1 MPFGLLIRGHNS
13 IFPNKSTQIV
23 GCLLFLY
30 RYNWKQLKK
39 EYKKMTTKK
48 ANLVFTT
55 LLTGAIVTSLLQTSL
70 TTALPKIMQELSLTA
85 LKAQW
90 LTSAFSL
97 AMAIMVPISAY
108 LIKRYT
114 TRQIFI
120 SSMILFSFGS
130 LLSWYGSNFT
140 VLLLG
145 RIFQALGSG
154 IVLPLTQVV
163 IMTLYPTEKQ
173 GTAMGILGLAS
184 GAAPVIAPT
193 LTGIVIDSWGWRSIF
208 LITGIISLVIVI
220 FATFSV
226 KNVSPV
232 NKIQLDYV
240 SLLLCIGGLTGILVG
255 LSSISTNLY
264 ESIILLVIGIILIF
278 IFSRR
283 QISSDL
289 PFLNLK
295 ILKNSKFRMAVIIS
309 MLLYAVMM
317 GSSTIYPILIQ
328 TVMKKSAVMS
338 ALIMLPGSLAMAL
351 INPLTGMFYDRF
363 GINKLAI
370 SGSLLIM
377 ISCFGIT
384 FINSTRDVFLLG
396 ILYLLRLLGVGCLMM
411 PIVTWGMQSLPEEEM
426 ANGTAII
433 TALRT
438 LSGALGTAVFMEV
451 MTSASHFYNANST
464 ANYYG
469 VKFTFKIMT
478 LLALIQL
485 IISIIGLR
493 KKQ

>member
-1 MPFGLLIRGHNS
+1 
-13 IFPNKSTQIV
+13 
-23 GCLLFLY
+23 
-30 RYNWKQLKK
+30 
-39 EYKKMTTKK
+39 MTTKK

-193 LTGIVIDSWGWRSIF
+193 LTGIAIDSWGWRSIF
-208 LITGIISLVIVI
+208 LI
-220 FATFSV
+220 
-226 KNVSPV
+226 
-232 NKIQLDYV
+232 Q
-240 SLLLCIGGLTGILVG
+240 
-255 LSSISTNLY
+255 
-264 ESIILLVIGIILIF
+264 E
-278 IFSRR
+278 
-283 QISSDL
+283 
-289 PFLNLK
+289 
-295 ILKNSKFRMAVIIS
+295 
-309 MLLYAVMM
+309 
-317 GSSTIYPILIQ
+317 
-328 TVMKKSAVMS
+328 
-338 ALIMLPGSLAMAL
+338 
-351 INPLTGMFYDRF
+351 
-363 GINKLAI
+363 
-370 SGSLLIM
+370 
-377 ISCFGIT
+377 
-384 FINSTRDVFLLG
+384 
-396 ILYLLRLLGVGCLMM
+396 
-411 PIVTWGMQSLPEEEM
+411 
-426 ANGTAII
+426 
-433 TALRT
+433 
-438 LSGALGTAVFMEV
+438 
-451 MTSASHFYNANST
+451 
-464 ANYYG
+464 
-469 VKFTFKIMT
+469 
-478 LLALIQL
+478 
-485 IISIIGLR
+485 
-493 KKQ
+493 